1 MEKKK
6 YLFYN
11 AGCDDITMTEL
22 ELTDKELEFLKNVAR
37 ANNRN
42 SSCACQPRISIY
54 EKYEIEDDEYGFDV
68 NEIDFNSD
76 VVGGKNG

>member
-11 AGCDDITMTEL
+11 AGCDDVTMVEI
-22 ELTDKELEFLKNVAR
+22 ELTDKELELLKNVAR
-37 ANNRN
+37 ANNRHSN
-42 SSCACQPRISIY
+42 CSCQPRISIY

-68 NEIDFNSD
+68 NEIDFNSN
-76 VVGGKNG
+76 VVE

>member
-22 ELTDKELEFLKNVAR
+22 ELTDKELELLKNVAR

-42 SSCACQPRISIY
+42 SNCSCQPRISIY
-54 EKYEIEDDEYGFDV
+54 EKYDIEDDEYGFDV

-76 VVGGKNG
+76 VVGGK